1 LLLNRFLI
9 TAIILL
15 PLLIFNC
22 GDSQEGKNNKAPLKD
37 YRDPAVQMKEAKN
50 ILGSDTKLTFLGFF
64 NDDKQEEI
72 AAGLEINTK
81 EEWGIKFAVMDIS
94 KEKPKK
100 VYETKLLDGSLS
112 NGHIDKIKL
121 HSLNYELLYY
131 NSGNYFLGSGGGEV
145 FSYIV
150 DYKNKEVYSSHLV
163 AGSKR
168 TSLYLSENIKNDD
181 IRKFLLNALKKD
193 FPALV
198 LVSHDIEFD
207 D

>member
-1 LLLNRFLI
+1 LLLNRFI
-9 TAIILL
+9 VTAIILF
-15 PLLIFNC
+15 PLFIFNC
-22 GDSQEGKNNKAPLKD
+22 GDSQEKKNNKAPLKD
-37 YRDPAVQMKEAKN
+37 YKDPAAQLKEAKN
-50 ILGSDTKLTFLGFF
+50 ILGNDAKLTFLGFF

-72 AAGLEINTK
+72 IAGLEINTK

-94 KEKPKK
+94 QEKPVKA
-100 VYETKLLDGSLS
+100 YETKLLDGSLTD
-112 NGHIDKIKL
+112 GHLDKIKL
-121 HSLNYELLYY
+121 PSLKYEMLYY
-131 NSGNYFLGSGGGEV
+131 NSGDYFLGSGGGEV

-150 DYKNKEVYSSHLV
+150 DYKNKEVYYSHLV
-163 AGSKR
+163 VGSKK

-198 LVSHDIEFD
+198 LVSQDIEFD